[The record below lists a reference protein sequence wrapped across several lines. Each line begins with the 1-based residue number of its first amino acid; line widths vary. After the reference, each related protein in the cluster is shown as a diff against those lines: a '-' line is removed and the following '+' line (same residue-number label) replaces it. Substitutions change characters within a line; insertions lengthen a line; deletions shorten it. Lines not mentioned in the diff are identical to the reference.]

1 MAILE
6 QKNSG
11 VSTYIG
17 WYGTCPDEAGQE
29 SDCAS
34 FPLITGDPANP
45 FSWRHVV
52 DPEQDVDQFNVGASK
67 TIKAIYEVSANGQTY
82 ASYDGTVTSV
92 FGLPNLTVKSLE
104 CGRSYVIILNPTE
117 GGGTLD
123 IPEFTFA
130 NQGTSSYKKLV
141 LNT

>member
-1 MAILE
+1 MATLE

-17 WYGTCPDEAGQE
+17 WYGLSQDE
-29 SDCAS
+29 CAS
-34 FPLITGDPANP
+34 FPLITGDPAYP

-52 DPEQDVDQFNVGASK
+52 DPDVDADMMNVGSSK

-104 CGRSYVIILNPTE
+104 CGRSYLIILNPKE